1 MRVVV
6 QETFPGELSELSP
19 ASLRRRLDIGLEE
32 ARGLVMA
39 KAGGVH
45 TGERMEALDD
55 LTALLTRGYER
66 RLKQLREDVLRVVGS
81 ARAS

>member
-6 QETFPGELSELSP
+6 QETFPGELSGLSP
-19 ASLRRRLDIGLEE
+19 ESLRRRLDLGLAE

-39 KAGGVH
+39 KAGGAH
-45 TGERMEALDD
+45 TGERMEALDE

-66 RLKQLREDVLRVVGS
+66 RLKQLREDVLRVAGS
-81 ARAS
+81 ARTS